1 MKLAEPGRTVTVA
14 DRKMKK
20 SAPNHSKAK
29 LPRGR
34 RANPAQGDEH
44 NQATTGDFEREEMG
58 IAPKE

>member
-1 MKLAEPGRTVTVA
+1 VTVA

-20 SAPNHSKAK
+20 SAPKHSKAK

>member
-1 MKLAEPGRTVTVA
+1 MKQ
-14 DRKMKK
+14 
-20 SAPNHSKAK
+20 SAPKHSKAK

-34 RANPAQGDEH
+34 RPHAAQGDEL